1 MPAAKVDR
9 ISTFGPP
16 PFCIIDRTLG
26 PASTAT
32 VGPFPVGAIPVGS
45 TSGIGTAAKR
55 SISGVRVFASADVTG
70 TANSTTFTVET
81 AAGAVLATGTDV
93 ASFAKAAGLSLT
105 VQSAAANLAA
115 GTPLFIRI
123 AGAASSTDF
132 SAVQFVFQIET
143 QP

>member
-1 MPAAKVDR
+1 MPAVKPQR
-9 ISTFGPP
+9 IPPFGAP

-32 VGPFPVGAIPVGS
+32 VGPFPVGAIPVGT
-45 TSGIGTAAKR
+45 TSGIATATKR

-81 AAGAVLATGTDV
+81 AAGTVLATGTDV
-93 ASFAKAAGLSLT
+93 ASFAKAAGLSLA
-105 VQSAAANLAA
+105 VQAAGANLAA

-123 AGAASSTDF
+123 AGAASSTNF